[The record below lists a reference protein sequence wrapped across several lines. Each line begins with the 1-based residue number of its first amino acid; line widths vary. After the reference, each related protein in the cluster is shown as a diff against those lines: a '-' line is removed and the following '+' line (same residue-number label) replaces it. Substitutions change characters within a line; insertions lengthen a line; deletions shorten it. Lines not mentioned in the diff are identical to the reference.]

1 LGLWGCGFLSK
12 VYKGVCAYRCRGGKK
27 MEKGKNEKIDTWS
40 SEELKKINE
49 QRIQRLREK
58 GKNPYLKLPKG
69 VSEIKVLPEI
79 PTKRTNNFGKEVADF
94 TVEYQNEK
102 YTWSVATNS
111 PLYRKVL
118 ERLQNHAYILKV
130 IKSGEG
136 KTTRYDIME

>member
-1 LGLWGCGFLSK
+1 
-12 VYKGVCAYRCRGGKK
+12 VNKK
-27 MEKGKNEKIDTWS
+27 MVEKNEKIDTWS

-49 QRIQRLREK
+49 QRIQKLREK

-79 PTKRTNNFGKEVADF
+79 PAKRVNNFGKEVADF
-94 TVEYQNEK
+94 TVEYQGEK
-102 YTWSVATNS
+102 YTWSVPTNS

-118 ERLQNHAYILKV
+118 ERLQNHAYTIKV

-136 KTTRYDIME
+136 KTTRYDLLE